1 MEEMTI
7 GQLAK
12 AAGVNVETVRYYQ
25 RRGLLVAPERR
36 LGKIGHYGPAAR
48 LRLRFI
54 KRAQSLGFSLDDVL
68 ALLSL
73 HDGQTCSSAR
83 RIAEHKL
90 DEVRKRMASL
100 QLLESALDDL
110 VQRCVRSSTRVRCP
124 IIEALTAEAD
134 DVSSPTSHAN
144 TRSPSADPGS

>member
-1 MEEMTI
+1 MEDMTI

-25 RRGLLVAPERR
+25 RRGLLAAPERPA
-36 LGKIGHYGPAAR
+36 GTIGRYASGA
-48 LRLRFI
+48 LSRLRFI
-54 KRAQSLGFSLDDVL
+54 KRAQSLGFSLDDVQ

-90 DEVRKRMASL
+90 GEVRERIASL
-100 QLLESALDDL
+100 HLLETALTDL
-110 VQRCVRSSTRVRCP
+110 VDRCARTTNRVRCP
-124 IIEALTAEAD
+124 LIDALAAD
-134 DVSSPTSHAN
+134 SDVVLPAL
-144 TRSPSADPGS
+144 R